1 MIGPFPIISST
12 EGWDKLLMEVPM
24 ADPTISGKTCILHQY
39 LNHEKKWPY
48 FPFNPGWLIG
58 ILISW
63 FYDTPQKINIE
74 PENDGLEDKFPFTGV
89 YYRVP
94 C

>member
-24 ADPTISGKTCILHQY
+24 ADPTISGKTCMLHQY
-39 LNHEKKWPY
+39 LNHEKKTALLSIQSWLVNRD
-48 FPFNPGWLIG
+48 PFHR
-58 ILISW
+58 

-74 PENDGLEDKFPFTGV
+74 PENDALEDKFPFTGV
-89 YYRVP
+89 YSRVP